1 MLVFIRMKN
10 HIKPIREIKKQ
21 TTPKPTVWFLKT
33 LNAQKTTKVHDA
45 RIIFIF
51 KENPCTTTNQ
61 AKNTHAVG
69 VNVSMNGCLS
79 MC

>member
-10 HIKPIREIKKQ
+10 QIKPIGEIKPPKQ
-21 TTPKPTVWFLKT
+21 TVWFLKT
-33 LNAQKTTKVHDA
+33 LNAQKTTKVHDKKNTCA
-45 RIIFIF
+45 
-51 KENPCTTTNQ
+51 TTNQ